1 LSDDLEGVKI
11 TIRFYTETIFLL
23 FLPSKRKTKGKTS
36 SITSI
41 LFSMSGHN
49 KWSTIK
55 RKKGALDAKRS
66 KIFSKIIKDITI
78 AVKESG
84 EDPEHNPRLRLAIA
98 NAKGAS
104 MPKENIQR
112 AINKGSDKDATTLS
126 ETTYEGKGPHGIAV
140 FVECTTDNI
149 QRTVSN
155 VRAYFNK
162 HGGEMGKNGSL
173 NYLFERKGVFV
184 IPKGELNQEEFEME
198 VIDAG
203 AEDISFEEDLFTI
216 TTAMEDFGNM
226 MKKLEQLQIEPE
238 SASLQRIPRTTETL
252 DFESAKKVL
261 KLIDIIEEDEDV
273 QSVYH
278 NLTLT
283 DELLEQL

>member
-1 LSDDLEGVKI
+1 
-11 TIRFYTETIFLL
+11 
-23 FLPSKRKTKGKTS
+23 
-36 SITSI
+36 
-41 LFSMSGHN
+41 MSGHN

-84 EDPEHNPRLRLAIA
+84 PDPEHNPRLRLGIA

-104 MPKENIQR
+104 MPKETIQR
-112 AINKGSDKDATTLS
+112 AINKGADKDAAALL
-126 ETTYEGKGPHGIAV
+126 ETTYEGKGPHGIAI
-140 FVECTTDNI
+140 FVEATTDNI

-155 VRAYFNK
+155 IRAYFNK
-162 HGGEMGKNGSL
+162 HGGELGKNGSL
-173 NYLFERKGVFV
+173 NYLFDRKGIFV
-184 IPKGELNQEEFEME
+184 VPKGNLNAEEFEME

-203 AEDISFEEDLFTI
+203 AEDIILEDDMFTL

-226 MKKLEQLQIEPE
+226 MKKLEQLNIEPE
-238 SASLQRIPRTTETL
+238 SASLQRVPKSTETL
-252 DFESAKKVL
+252 DIESSRKVL
-261 KLIDIIEEDEDV
+261 KLVDIIEEDEDV
-273 QSVYH
+273 QNVYH

-283 DELLEQL
+283 DELVEEM